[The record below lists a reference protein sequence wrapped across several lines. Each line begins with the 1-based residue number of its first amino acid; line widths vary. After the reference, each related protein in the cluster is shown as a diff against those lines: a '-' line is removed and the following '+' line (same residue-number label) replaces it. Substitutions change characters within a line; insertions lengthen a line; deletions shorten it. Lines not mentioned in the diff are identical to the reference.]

1 MLSLQNVL
9 AATVF
14 LNNFKNSFAIHEQR
28 NLLTSVYFHPMR
40 FSMVADVGQKTI

>member
-1 MLSLQNVL
+1 MLSVQNVL

-14 LNNFKNSFAIHEQR
+14 YFKNSFAIHEQR